1 MAALTSA
8 DVAFHM
14 WIYQAAGNPL
24 LTESLR
30 LYWHHLRR
38 AMVAVV
44 QPLQGRDRVWDEHHH
59 ILQAVLGGQEQA
71 AQRLSLLHI
80 QEAAQRVMQRLPDE
94 GQSG

>member
-8 DVAFHM
+8 DVAFHIC
-14 WIYQAAGNPL
+14 IYQAAGNPL